1 MTREDEFQE
10 FKNSEATDQFNDTH
24 DKLARALRLISKLKG
39 RQIQQARANE
49 TMCDQQKQTNKT
61 MTTISKTNKKITV
74 LDAAKSKDAAPA
86 TQFSPTSS
94 VRKTNAVDLLAGEL
108 MNNVEYS
115 QLD

>member
-1 MTREDEFQE
+1 
-10 FKNSEATDQFNDTH
+10 
-24 DKLARALRLISKLKG
+24 
-39 RQIQQARANE
+39 
-49 TMCDQQKQTNKT
+49 

-74 LDAAKSKDAAPA
+74 LDAAKSKDAAA
-86 TQFSPTSS
+86 ANQFSPTSS